1 MELEVLEL
9 VVLENDVS
17 ESTTEKKAPVL
28 SFEEWDVGKRGEW
41 AQISATAP
49 TVEDHTAIDSL

>member
-28 SFEEWDVGKRGEW
+28 SFEEWDANRLSECTDLLL
-41 AQISATAP
+41 A
-49 TVEDHTAIDSL
+49 